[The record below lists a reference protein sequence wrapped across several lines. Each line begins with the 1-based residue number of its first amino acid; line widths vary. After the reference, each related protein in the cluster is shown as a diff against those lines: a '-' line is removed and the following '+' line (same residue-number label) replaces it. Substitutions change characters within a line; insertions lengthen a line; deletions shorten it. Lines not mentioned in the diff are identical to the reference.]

1 MSISCRIVVLGRE
14 IPVRTTASPELVQ
27 QIEAMI
33 NDRLALAAQS
43 MSLPNEQMVA
53 ILAML
58 NMAEEVLALRRQ
70 VQPDKVSSG
79 RISDLLQRLD
89 QALVADPR

>member
-1 MSISCRIVVLGRE
+1 VLGRE

-27 QIEAMI
+27 KIETMV
-33 NDRLALAAQS
+33 NERLALAATS

-58 NMAEEVLALRRQ
+58 NMAEEIVSLREH
-70 VQPDKVSSG
+70 VQPDDHATVRLEKLLDLVSA
-79 RISDLLQRLD
+79 Q
-89 QALVADPR
+89 LVAGSR